1 VGGFGPAA
9 GLPAS
14 VVRLRLTG
22 IWARFLANGAE
33 RKLGGKAEAMPHNF
47 VSKKPRGIGLPTPRR
62 MPSNDGIL
70 PQSTVNTLVG
80 QTIGLCR
87 LPFFGDP
94 SNRVSPCG
102 ANGQAAKLGI
112 FPRISVLSA

>member
-1 VGGFGPAA
+1 VGPISTNRPLDGIP
-9 GLPAS
+9 
-14 VVRLRLTG
+14 RLRLTG
-22 IWARFLANGAE
+22 IWARFLASGAE
-33 RKLGGKAEAMPHNF
+33 QKLGGKAEAMPHDP
-47 VSKKPRGIGLPTPRR
+47 VC
-62 MPSNDGIL
+62 D
-70 PQSTVNTLVG
+70 STLVNALVG